1 MYLFY
6 HSDMFFSKKTQ
17 LSLQHLCYM
26 SKSSKQYMSI
36 FLKCKLSPTLSKT
49 THPIVTDEER
59 GFVNAIAKYMES
71 CCHLRCWNYIFQ
83 DVRRW
88 LRDPKRKAPAL
99 DTASYLQDMRALFHL
114 PTEEEYNEE
123 LVKMR
128 CRENGV
134 LRFLNTTTLN

>member
-1 MYLFY
+1 M
-6 HSDMFFSKKTQ
+6 
-17 LSLQHLCYM
+17 
-26 SKSSKQYMSI
+26 
-36 FLKCKLSPTLSKT
+36 
-49 THPIVTDEER
+49 
-59 GFVNAIAKYMES
+59 NAIAKYMES

-123 LVKMR
+123 LVKMSR
-128 CRENGV
+128 KWSAAFLEYYYTELAPDITPIVRWEIEPLGV
-134 LRFLNTTTLN
+134 YNPFSGITNNQAEGLNLYCNI